1 MEKKMNNYEL
11 NLGIYD
17 MKRDTTGLPKSLA
30 IRINSHVCNGSGGG
44 GSTSTQK
51 GGYGD
56 VLDPLMNRLFTGAL
70 DDADKNKA
78 AGPYATVAKLTD
90 DQERANQL
98 KLAQGK
104 AQVDGTGIYDMK
116 AANNAD
122 LQNAWGVNKRKVS
135 FGGASG
141 SARELAAEKAM
152 MQNISRDQFL
162 ERQNTV
168 NEGIKNIGGAGS
180 AYQRF
185 NQQLL
190 DSRKKENQDIANL
203 VSGNAPKSQT
213 TTGGG
218 GKG

>member
-44 GSTSTQK
+44 GATTTQK
-51 GGYGD
+51 GGYGE

-70 DDADKNKA
+70 DDADANKA
-78 AGPYATVAKLTD
+78 AGPYATVAKLRD
-90 DQERANQL
+90 EQEESQQL
-98 KLAQGK
+98 RLEQGR

-116 AANNAD
+116 AANNAE

-135 FGGASG
+135 YGGGSG
-141 SARELAAEKAM
+141 SARELAAEKAL
-152 MQNISRDQFL
+152 MQNISRDQFK

-168 NEGIKNIGGAGS
+168 DKGIKNIGGVGS
-180 AYQRF
+180 AYQKF
-185 NQQLL
+185 EQQLL
-190 DSRKKENQDIANL
+190 DSRKAENQAVASL
-203 VSGNAPKSQT
+203 VSGNAPKTQT

-218 GKG
+218 SKG